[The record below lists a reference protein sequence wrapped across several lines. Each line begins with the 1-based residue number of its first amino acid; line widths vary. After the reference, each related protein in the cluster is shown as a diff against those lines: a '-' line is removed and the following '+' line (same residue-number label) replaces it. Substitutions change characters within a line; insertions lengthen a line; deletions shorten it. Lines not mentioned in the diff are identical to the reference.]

1 MANDVEAERLKA
13 LARGHAE
20 GAIAALAQVMGNPE
34 EQGSARAL
42 AAKAILDRGFGA
54 PERRTETKVDVTVVD
69 QRAAHFAALQKLA
82 MRNEQQANPATQGA
96 ALRSVTEQARIMGQ
110 PSTSQSPLI
119 EDAEFEVVR
128 R

>member
-20 GAIAALAQVMGNPE
+20 GAIAALAEVMGNPE

-82 MRNEQQANPATQGA
+82 MRNEQQATNQGA

>member
-20 GAIAALAQVMGNPE
+20 GAIAALADVMGNPE

-82 MRNEQQANPATQGA
+82 MRNEQQATNQGA
-96 ALRSVTEQARIMGQ
+96 ALRSPAEQARIMGQ